1 MPEQING
8 SAPEAIKLS
17 TLAQWSEEHM
27 AAIFEAVTEE
37 DALKAITDTFPDD
50 VRATLNGS
58 PLPRPMIDKLVL
70 VMRPGPQGGL
80 KVHWR
85 EQAEVPKDPSH
96 RNGAFGGFYYITGI
110 RKPHPDTGEIV
121 PFIRYK
127 TVTVKIESMSEDLS
141 YDSRK
146 ITELVFVGS
155 DKPAE

>member
-1 MPEQING
+1 MLDQVNG
-8 SAPEAIKLS
+8 TAPQAIQLS
-17 TLAQWSEEHM
+17 TLGQWSEEHM

-37 DALKAITDTFPDD
+37 DALKAIADTFPDD
-50 VRATLNGS
+50 VRASLNGS
-58 PLPRPMIDKLVL
+58 PLPRSMIDKLVL
-70 VMRPGPQGGL
+70 IMRPGPQGGL
-80 KVHWR
+80 KVHWKER
-85 EQAEVPKDPSH
+85 AEVPKDLGH

-110 RKPHPDTGEIV
+110 RKPHPETGEIV